1 MLGEAKTMP
10 SIRVAVLSDD
20 PLLAQALLRIIAGE
34 RSFAVVGEGRR
45 AAFGAPLRA
54 ARPQVLLVD
63 SRMEGALALCGQLRR
78 QGGPAVIFMAGGDD
92 DAWAMTALSAG
103 ARGILAGGVRAQD
116 LVKAVRVVSEGQVW
130 ARRDVLARTV
140 RGATS
145 SVAAHEVEPMP
156 DPRLSGREREVY
168 RKAAMGLSNEELAKR
183 LAISQATVKAH
194 LTSIFQK
201 LGLRGRAELA
211 AAYHGLLPLAPRRS
225 GPARSRR
232 PRSGYPLRSK

>member
-1 MLGEAKTMP
+1 MP
-10 SIRVAVLSDD
+10 SIRVAVLSEESAGLGFGLSVVLAAV
-20 PLLAQALLRIIAGE
+20 LLGLLLRRRSLWWEKFRALRWYQLLIPMAAWAG
-34 RSFAVVGEGRR
+34 
-45 AAFGAPLRA
+45 
-54 ARPQVLLVD
+54 
-63 SRMEGALALCGQLRR
+63 
-78 QGGPAVIFMAGGDD
+78 AVIFMAGGDD

>member
-1 MLGEAKTMP
+1 MP

-20 PLLAQALLRIIAGE
+20 PLLAQALLRTIAGE

-63 SRMEGALALCGQLRR
+63 SRMEGALALCADLRR
-78 QGGPAVIFMAGGDD
+78 QGGPAVIFMAAQDD
-92 DAWAMTALSAG
+92 DGWAMSALEAG
-103 ARGILAGGVRAQD
+103 ARGILAKSARAED
-116 LVKAVRVVSEGQVW
+116 LVKAVRVVSDGQVW
-130 ARRDVLARTV
+130 AHRHVLA
-140 RGATS
+140 GWMEHLATA
-145 SVAAHEVEPMP
+145 SVAARAGAPILE
-156 DPRLSGREREVY
+156 RLSDREREVF
-168 RKAAMGLSNEELAKR
+168 RHAATGLSNKELAQR

-211 AAYHGLLPLAPRRS
+211 AAYHGMLPPAPEHS
-225 GPARSRR
+225 APPQGP
-232 PRSGYPLRSK
+232 PYD